1 MSFGT
6 GSAPTGNDITQ
17 DVQDSEGKGHDM
29 GRGRG
34 RGRGRDGAGV
44 YEMVG
49 MK

>member
-6 GSAPTGNDITQ
+6 GSAPTGNDSTQ
-17 DVQDSEGKGHDM
+17 DVQDLEGEGHDM
-29 GRGRG
+29 RRG